1 MNNHILSSLLFCLC
15 TSTLMWTG
23 CQEEEKSVPVL
34 SGRDP
39 MTFCTDVQ
47 TRASFAASEVTSITD
62 SIWLMVTTASGDT
75 LYSGAAVC
83 SGDNVELTEER
94 FLTEGVLYWPEDDTE
109 SVNIVAMQSPQFT
122 YKKNPMLLTLGDFTG
137 MIPDYLPYT
146 HVGWRSNN
154 SPDPIGDLVAAHV
167 ITSRD
172 ELANG
177 RVTLTFKHLLA
188 AFQAS
193 TKVVDTDYLYRIED
207 FYVAALKNGAYYFS
221 PTDVSADGWV
231 DTNTTFRNVLYEYL
245 AQFYEDD
252 AEGLNT
258 VWNSVRY
265 ADFLQTNWE
274 YYYLIKS
281 EEETQDY
288 YELGGHTDDYVSLTK
303 EVDGADVPLSTFVI
317 PVNGYDGTRC
327 YLSYSAWTM
336 EPGPSEGVY
345 TPGEKVQQFSP
356 YFALPEMSPGH
367 IISLRLKISGLTLE
381 FVDNNEDED
390 YMPE

>member
-1 MNNHILSSLLFCLC
+1 M
-15 TSTLMWTG
+15 
-23 CQEEEKSVPVL
+23 
-34 SGRDP
+34 
-39 MTFCTDVQ
+39 
-47 TRASFAASEVTSITD
+47 
-62 SIWLMVTTASGDT
+62 
-75 LYSGAAVC
+75 
-83 SGDNVELTEER
+83 
-94 FLTEGVLYWPEDDTE
+94 
-109 SVNIVAMQSPQFT
+109 
-122 YKKNPMLLTLGDFTG
+122 
-137 MIPDYLPYT
+137 
-146 HVGWRSNN
+146 
-154 SPDPIGDLVAAHV
+154 
-167 ITSRD
+167 
-172 ELANG
+172 
-177 RVTLTFKHLLA
+177 
-188 AFQAS
+188 
-193 TKVVDTDYLYRIED
+193 
-207 FYVAALKNGAYYFS
+207 
-221 PTDVSADGWV
+221 
-231 DTNTTFRNVLYEYL
+231 
-245 AQFYEDD
+245 
-252 AEGLNT
+252 
-258 VWNSVRY
+258 RY